1 MDQNNTKQVREL
13 YMIGWIRIILNRL
26 ESYIYERMDQNNTKQ
41 VRELFMIGWIRIILN
56 RLERS
61 SLILGRRLL
70 GSN

>member
-13 YMIGWIRIILNRL
+13 YMI
-26 ESYIYERMDQNNTKQ
+26 E
-41 VRELFMIGWIRIILN
+41 WIRIILN

-70 GSN
+70 DSNYEYEYDK